1 MTQAPQTLSAASALP
16 SIDERQVVFV
26 SHANPEDNAFATWL
40 SLRLAR
46 EGYRVWCDVVRLR
59 GGDDFWRDIETA
71 IRQHTRKFIFVTS
84 RASNQKQGTL
94 QELAVAAGVAR
105 LLNDTGFVVP
115 VKIDDLPYA
124 DHNIQINR
132 LNALTFT
139 KGWMDGLADL
149 LKTLEDDDVPR
160 PEASGPASVASWW
173 NANRLN
179 RDIIT
184 QVPESLWT
192 NWFPL
197 KSLPKTLWAWRIPED
212 ATLSEQFPF
221 PAYRVRDRLL
231 SFADASGL
239 TGTNESPTGDEA
251 ISFRLNLRRE
261 PPKKAGLYRHEVLT
275 AVKQLLRQAWHNMAQ
290 EKGLPLF
297 ELSSRRRTLWF
308 PRGKVPGDTVSFVG
322 VDGKKTRRDMCG
334 YRTISRMSGGK
345 YPRYW
350 HFGLEAVPILYPAP
364 VLALKSHVLFTLDG
378 KTVTGDPKVQHRARR
393 GQCKD
398 WWNDKWRDL
407 TLAAVTWLTEGHTC
421 LELKLGTNSTVLMEW
436 RPVKYRSDVGYDDAR
451 VRYTALKENREDAE
465 YEDEESEDAEASETE
480 VAAD

>member
-1 MTQAPQTLSAASALP
+1 MNAPLLPIAAR
-16 SIDERQVVFV
+16 DVVFV

-40 SLRLAR
+40 SLRLTR
-46 EGYRVWCDVVRLR
+46 EGYRVWCDIVRLR

-105 LLNDTGFVVP
+105 QLNDTGFVVP
-115 VKIDDLPYA
+115 VKIDDLPFA
-124 DHNIQINR
+124 EHNIQINR
-132 LNALTFT
+132 LNALTFSM
-139 KGWMDGLADL
+139 GWMDGLADL
-149 LKTLEDDDVPR
+149 LKTLEDDAVPR
-160 PEASGPASVASWW
+160 PEATGPACVASWW
-173 NANRLN
+173 NTNRLN
-179 RDIIT
+179 REIVKA
-184 QVPESLWT
+184 VPESLWT

-197 KSLPKTLWAWRIPED
+197 KGLPRAMWVWRVPEG
-212 ATLSEQFPF
+212 ATLPDKFSFPV
-221 PAYRVRDRLL
+221 YRVRDRLL
-231 SFADASGL
+231 SFADAPGL
-239 TGTNESPTGDEA
+239 TGSDKTPTDGEGV
-251 ISFRLNLRRE
+251 SFQLNLRGE
-261 PPKKAGLYRHEVLT
+261 PPKKSGLYRHEVLT
-275 AVKQLLRQAWHNMAQ
+275 AVKQLLRQAWHDMAQ

-322 VDGKKTRRDMCG
+322 VDGKKARRDLYG
-334 YRTISRMSGGK
+334 YRTISRMDGQK

-350 HFGLEAVPILYPAP
+350 HFGLEAVPVLYPAP

-378 KTVTGDPKVQHRARR
+378 KTVTGDAKVQHRARR

-407 TLAAVTWLTEGHTC
+407 TLAAVTLLADGHTC
-421 LELKLGTNSTVLMEW
+421 LELKLGTSSTVLMEW
-436 RPVKYRSDVGYDDAR
+436 RPVKYRSDVSYDDSD
-451 VRYTALKENREDAE
+451 VRHTPVEEIREDAE
-465 YEDEESEDAEASETE
+465 YEDEESEDAEAADAK

>member
-1 MTQAPQTLSAASALP
+1 MAQASQKPSAASTLP

-40 SLRLAR
+40 SLRLTR

-71 IRQHTRKFIFVTS
+71 IRLHTRKFIFVTS
-84 RASNQKQGTL
+84 HASNRKQGTL

-105 LLNDTGFVVP
+105 QLNETGFIVP
-115 VKIDDLPYA
+115 VKIDDLPYS

-132 LNALTFT
+132 LNALAFT

-149 LKTLEDDDVPR
+149 LKTLADDDVPR
-160 PEASGPASVASWW
+160 PEASGPSSVASWW
-173 NANRLN
+173 NTNRLN
-179 RDIIT
+179 REIIK

-197 KSLPKTLWAWRIPED
+197 KGLPKSMWAWRVPEK
-212 ATLSEQFPF
+212 AKLPENFLF
-221 PAYRVRDRLL
+221 PAYRIRDQLV

-239 TGTNESPTGDEA
+239 TGTDESPTGDKGV
-251 ISFRLNLRRE
+251 SFRLSLRRE
-261 PPKKAGLYRHEVLT
+261 PPKKTGLCRHEVLT
-275 AVKQLLRQAWHNMAQ
+275 AVKQILRQAWHNMSK

-308 PRGKVPGDTVSFVG
+308 PRGTVPGDTVSFVG

-334 YRTISRMSGGK
+334 YRTISRISGEK

-378 KTVTGDPKVQHRARR
+378 KTVTGDAKAQHRARR

-407 TLAAVTWLTEGHTC
+407 TLAAVTWLTDGHRS
-421 LELKLGTNSTVLMEW
+421 LELKVGTNSTVLMEW
-436 RPVKYRSDVGYDDAR
+436 RPVKYRSDASYEDAD
-451 VRYTALKENREDAE
+451 VRYTALEETREEAE
-465 YEDEESEDAEASETE
+465 YEEEESANTGASEAD

>member
-1 MTQAPQTLSAASALP
+1 MTQANQTFSVPSALP
-16 SIDERQVVFV
+16 SITERQIVFV

-40 SLRLAR
+40 SLRLTR

-94 QELAVAAGVAR
+94 QELAVATAVAR
-105 LLNDTGFVVP
+105 HLNDTGFVVP
-115 VKIDDLPYA
+115 VKIDDLPHA

-139 KGWMDGLADL
+139 KGWMDGLVDL
-149 LKTLEDDDVPR
+149 LKTLENDDVPR
-160 PEASGPASVASWW
+160 PEAAGPASVASWW

-179 RDIIT
+179 REIIK

-197 KSLPKTLWAWRIPED
+197 KSFPKTLWAWRVPDKAMLPER
-212 ATLSEQFPF
+212 FHF

-239 TGTNESPTGDEA
+239 TGNNESPTGEEA
-251 ISFRLNLRRE
+251 ISFRPHLRRE
-261 PPKKAGLYRHEVLT
+261 PPKKAGLYRHELLT
-275 AVKQLLRQAWHNMAQ
+275 AIKQLLRQAWHNMAQ
-290 EKGLPLF
+290 EKSLPLF

-308 PRGKVPGDTVSFVG
+308 PRGIVPGNTVSFVG

-334 YRTISRMSGGK
+334 YRTMSRMSGDK

-350 HFGLEAVPILYPAP
+350 HFGLEAVPLLYPVP

-378 KTVTGDPKVQHRARR
+378 KTESGDAKFQHRARR

-407 TLAAVTWLTEGHTC
+407 TLAAVTWLTDGHTS
-421 LELKLGTNSTVLMEW
+421 LGLKLGPNTTVLMEW
-436 RPVKYRSDVGYDDAR
+436 RPVKCRSDVSYDDAD
-451 VRYTALKENREDAE
+451 VRYTASEENREDAE
-465 YEDEESEDAEASETE
+465 YESEDSEDAEPSEAE